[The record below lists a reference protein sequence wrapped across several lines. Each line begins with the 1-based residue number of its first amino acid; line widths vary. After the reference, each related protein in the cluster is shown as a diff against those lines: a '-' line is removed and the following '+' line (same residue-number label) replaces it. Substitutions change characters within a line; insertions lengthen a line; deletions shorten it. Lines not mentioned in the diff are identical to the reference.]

1 MDKRYNTGN
10 PRPSNSMK
18 DLNDNALAYDDF
30 LNSESDTFIDR
41 FGNAKDTMIGATKK
55 MAAATDAVIDE
66 ARQNLIPLSRQY
78 MTLAAAQADIAN
90 IPVNSTTYVRSA
102 DGSSLADEYI
112 NNGGTLQPTG
122 RKMPSQQAVEDVE
135 EQTQDMQVAVQA
147 LLVGLQKSQS
157 AIAEIVTESV
167 SPAVIE
173 QLRLDSLR
181 SVHLIEKAL
190 IEGSIK
196 DEDRLRDLRTLQLL
210 LTAMANGGNDS
221 ARQTAERGTDM
232 YSLPVPTS
240 VLRIDLTIPK
250 IPSSKA
256 DPDVEG
262 EVTITV
268 DGAIF
273 NAKCAVG
280 VQGASSASYPKK
292 NLNIEFFNANRTDNI
307 KLKLGDVMPF
317 DTLTFK
323 ANWID
328 AMHVRNTMNYRIWD
342 QIVQSRKG
350 FPKYETDWAIL
361 SGEGIDTYFTGAKG
375 FPMGYEC
382 VLYVNGNFYGI
393 GDLMSGKQK
402 ESYNIPKNGPTQVLL
417 DNGNWYELTKL
428 YANAIEAQN
437 AEIKAPKKVTDGTIA
452 ILKSWDDFCVVFM
465 AGNVS
470 EGEFYSRM
478 DKANIIDFVIF
489 TQFIAAN
496 DTISNNN
503 IKNTQTCTYD
513 GKKWFFMPYDLD
525 TCYGL
530 HWAGGSVTATNPA
543 TSNIFGGTFWT
554 KVIAMIGKSAFLAR
568 WEELKS
574 LNILTV
580 DAIGNHARS
589 IQAKFGNKLYEQEQS
604 RYPSVPSIKIAT
616 TTQLLSWVS
625 SRMAFMDSFFK

>member
-1 MDKRYNTGN
+1 MALYKTGN
-10 PRPSNSMK
+10 PVPSSAMP
-18 DLNDNALAYDDF
+18 DVWDNNRVQDEI
-30 LNSESDTFIDR
+30 LNSEELEVETRTGIMKPTWK
-41 FGNAKDTMIGATKK
+41 GVLKK
-55 MAAATDAVIDE
+55 NEDE
-66 ARQNLIPLSRQY
+66 IEKTRQNLIPLSKQY
-78 MTLAAAQADIAN
+78 ATLAAAQADIVN
-90 IPVNSTTYVRSA
+90 IPEGSTTYYRSPDDSA
-102 DGSSLADEYI
+102 LAVEVI
-112 NNGGTLQPTG
+112 NNAGTLQPTG

-157 AIAEIVTESV
+157 AIAEIVMESV
-167 SPAVIE
+167 SPDVIE
-173 QLRLDSLR
+173 QLKLDSLR

-196 DEDRLRDLRTLQLL
+196 IKDEDKLRDLRTLQLL

-273 NAKCAVG
+273 NAKCAVW

-393 GDLMSGKQK
+393 GDLMSGKKK

-417 DNGNWYELTKL
+417 DNGNWHNLTKL

-437 AEIKAPKKVTDGTIA
+437 AEIKAPKKVTDDTIA
-452 ILKSWDDFCVVFM
+452 ILKSWDDFCVEFM

-470 EGEFYSRM
+470 EGEFYARM

-489 TQFIAAN
+489 TQFMAAQ
-496 DTISNNN
+496 DTINNNN

-543 TSNIFGGTFWT
+543 TFNIFYGTFWT
-554 KVIAMIGKSAFLAR
+554 KVIAMIGKPAFLAR
-568 WEELKS
+568 WEELKA